1 MTAQS
6 LFRALTS
13 DRRGASAAE
22 FALVLPLLLIL
33 LFGIID
39 AGRLLWELNRAKKAT
54 QYGARIAAVVNPVEQ
69 AIADE
74 QFIGK
79 VVGGTTLLQGTVIP
93 ASAMG
98 PVICQTATDVASV
111 TCDSTASGLTSPKS
125 VDTAAF
131 GFIFNR
137 MDVMFPQIEPSNVV
151 VTYEGSGLGYAGNPY
166 GADVAP
172 LITVGLRNVQFEPI
186 TLLLFA
192 SFSLPDVE
200 STLTSEDL
208 RTHSF
213 STGTTGSQSN

>member
-1 MTAQS
+1 MMARRPLRS
-6 LFRALTS
+6 LLR
-13 DRRGASAAE
+13 DRSGASAAE
-22 FALVLPLLLIL
+22 FALVLPLLLL
-33 LFGIID
+33 LFLGMID

-54 QYGARIAAVVNPVEQ
+54 QYGARIAAVVNPVEE
-69 AIADE
+69 AIANE

-79 VVGGTTLLQGTVIP
+79 IVGGSTLIQGAVIP

-98 PVICQTATDVASV
+98 PVICETASDVASV
-111 TCDSTASGLTSPKS
+111 TCDSSASGLTSAKA

-131 GFIFNR
+131 QFIFDR
-137 MDVMFPQIEPSNVV
+137 MDVMFPQLEPSNVV

-186 TLLLFA
+186 TFFLLATFT
-192 SFSLPDVE
+192 LPDVE
-200 STLTSEDL
+200 STLTAEDL

-213 STGTTGSQSN
+213 TTGTTGSQSN